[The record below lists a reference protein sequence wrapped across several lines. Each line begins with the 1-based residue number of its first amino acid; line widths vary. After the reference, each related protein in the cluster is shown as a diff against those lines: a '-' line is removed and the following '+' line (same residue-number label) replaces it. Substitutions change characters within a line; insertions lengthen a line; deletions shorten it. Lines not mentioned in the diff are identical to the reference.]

1 VGTGDPGRAKFCG
14 HRCAPLARFDL
25 PLRKKAA
32 GAIANYGKRRKNNMR
47 IVTEEHEV
55 LDHLETGDDDLW
67 VFGYGSLI
75 WKPGFDYV
83 DSALAWVHGYH
94 RSLCIFSH
102 VHRGTPERPG
112 LVLGLDRGGS
122 CQGVAFR
129 VSAQDR
135 AATIAYL
142 RERELVTSV
151 YLEKTVR
158 LRFADGGGV
167 SALAYVVDRRHHQ
180 YAGRLPLDD
189 MTRLV
194 ADGVGMNGDNPAYV
208 RNTYEH
214 LLRLDIHD
222 AELAAVVRRL
232 DTVSCRVSSGF
243 GES

>member
-1 VGTGDPGRAKFCG
+1 MEQSLLTTG
-14 HRCAPLARFDL
+14 
-25 PLRKKAA
+25 
-32 GAIANYGKRRKNNMR
+32 KN
-47 IVTEEHEV
+47 V
-55 LDHLETGDDDLW
+55 DKDFW

-83 DSALAWVHGYH
+83 ESALAWVHGYH

-129 VSAQDR
+129 VAGRDR

-151 YLEKTVR
+151 YFEKTVR
-158 LRFADGGGV
+158 LRLADGDSV
-167 SALAYVVDRRHHQ
+167 AALAFVVDRRHSQ
-180 YAGRLPLDD
+180 YAGRLPLEDRA
-189 MTRLV
+189 RLV
-194 ADGVGMNGDNPAYV
+194 ADGVGVNGDNPAYV

-214 LLRLDIHD
+214 LLRLDIYD
-222 AELAAVVRRL
+222 AELAAVVDQL
-232 DTVSCRVSSGF
+232 DGGARHRSPGSKKS
-243 GES
+243 